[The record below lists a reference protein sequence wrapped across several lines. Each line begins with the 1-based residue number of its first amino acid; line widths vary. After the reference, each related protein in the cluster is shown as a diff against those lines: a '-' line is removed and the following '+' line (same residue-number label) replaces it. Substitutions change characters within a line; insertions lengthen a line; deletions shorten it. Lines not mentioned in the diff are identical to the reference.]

1 MESHS
6 MESWV
11 NLLSNC
17 IISFFLF
24 VSIQSFL
31 PLLLRKCYFDCPKF
45 LRIRFS
51 VDKLKVFNLKQC
63 RDVVLGFFQFWKLL
77 NSPIF
82 PFFTVIMFILLH
94 SFLVTDS
101 TVTWIVLLFN
111 PSPFFPYIPSLS
123 FKAQIFPSSANL
135 FWL

>member
-63 RDVVLGFFQFWKLL
+63 RDVVLGFFSSESSSIHRSSLFHSH
-77 NSPIF
+77 NVHSSSPISSHWF
-82 PFFTVIMFILLH
+82 H
-94 SFLVTDS
+94 SHMNCFAFQS
-101 TVTWIVLLFN
+101 I
-111 PSPFFPYIPSLS
+111 SFFPYIPSLS
-123 FKAQIFPSSANL
+123 FKAQIFPSSVNL